1 MKRIYSFL
9 VVLAI
14 GLTAVSAAETI
25 TVNSSVTANI
35 EITAAGEYVLD
46 GDFTQCTFPVIVAE
60 NLGNVTITSKNVK
73 VYPSSSAH
81 GIQIGA
87 GTTLTLKI
95 DGTNHYQGKSTHSG
109 IEVLGNLIIESA
121 NGVNTDSLYTLG
133 SNAPGIGIVTSG
145 KKGGDITINSG
156 VVYCEGKTKA
166 SGLGTSVYS
175 GTTQLGTITINGG
188 RVYGMSTGGG
198 SSYDHA
204 AGIGTGYYNSDYKG
218 DVKPYEAIVIN
229 GGYVYAQGYG
239 DGAGIGGVKNTKS
252 GGDITINGGI
262 VVAKGG
268 KYSQQY
274 PGIGGY
280 TTFVGKI
287 TVTGGSVNATIGK
300 HAADKKD
307 PLDDTYAYPA
317 NAAGVKVAQW
327 VATTDAGLQIKGG
340 TITGTDYNVVLGT
353 DYGIKDVRS
362 DAEGKVYFWL
372 AGAPADAVATFQ
384 TNKIDLSTTAA
395 NITEAGEY
403 VIANGTGTNG
413 ISVAANLGEV
423 TIASNAVVASSLTVG
438 AGTTVNLTGRTGIV
452 GNVQLDGTVNV
463 GGGAFVV
470 EGNITGAGTLV
481 LNGGTHEFK
490 GAQPTANIVVNG
502 GNIVTLDA
510 AGADLK
516 WTGVKNGEGK
526 DLEMIVGT
534 MKAMTQV
541 KNGFVK
547 GTDYEFILKGNY
559 NMADMFSNTEGKV
572 YLYVPTSLPADA
584 VALFNQLEEIDLDAN
599 GSNEIN
605 IDAEGAYQLNGTG
618 VRTYGKVNIL
628 ENAGNVTLILNNAY
642 IRPSSGWAI
651 RIYPGNVVTLK
662 LEGENT
668 ARAGSTYNT
677 GIIVEGDLIIEG
689 PGSLYAEGNTGAGIG
704 GQHQNNDG
712 TKGMGNLTINGGTI
726 EAKGGTYAAGIGLSY
741 VGKARNN
748 DADSTIITINGGTI
762 KARAGEGEYSIG
774 RGNGSSK
781 KVKLVINGGSV
792 NALNASGEEIEL
804 NKTVPQ
810 AADGSA
816 IKLFKTQ
823 LAETTAATR
832 VYGGTIGTVTLGEG
846 GYGMNDVYTDAEGYL
861 WFYIPEQA
869 EGAAVNLITTKPI
882 VNYEVTVSAENG
894 TVNCTEQTLTDGKV
908 TVEEGTELTFT
919 ATAETG
925 YEFDY
930 WTVNGEKQEGATAE
944 LKLTINAET
953 TIVAVFKKDTSTSID
968 NTKLNIEV
976 RKVVENGVIYILRG
990 EKKYTTTGVVV
1001 K

>member
-1 MKRIYSFL
+1 MKKIYFSL
-9 VVLAI
+9 LAI
-14 GLTAVSAAETI
+14 AMSLTASFAAETI
-25 TVNSSVTANI
+25 TVNSAVTANI
-35 EITAAGEYVLD
+35 EITAAGDYVLD

-73 VYPSSSAH
+73 VYPSAKTH
-81 GIQIGA
+81 AMTVGA
-87 GTTLTLKI
+87 GTTVTLQL
-95 DGTNHYQGKSTHSG
+95 DGTNHYQGHSAGSG
-109 IEVLGNLIIESA
+109 IEVLGNLVVAS
-121 NGVNTDSLYTLG
+121 VNNSLTDSLYAKG
-133 SNAPGIGIVTSG
+133 EYGPGIGVWAFT
-145 KKGGDITINSG
+145 KGGNITFNGGAVYAGGGRRSAGIGSSRASSDASQVG
-156 VVYCEGKTKA
+156 V
-166 SGLGTSVYS
+166 
-175 GTTQLGTITINGG
+175 ITINGG
-188 RVYGMSTGGG
+188 RVTAISEGGG
-198 SSYDHA
+198 DTYDHA
-204 AGIGTGYYNSDYKG
+204 AGIGVGYYGNASKN
-218 DVKPYEAIVIN
+218 VATFLPYEKIVIN

-239 DGAGIGGVKNTKS
+239 DASGIGGIKYVN
-252 GGDITINGGI
+252 GGDVEINGGM
-262 VVAKGG
+262 VVAVGK
-268 KYSQQY
+268 KYSQVY
-274 PGIGGY
+274 PGIGGW
-280 TTFVGKI
+280 TSFTGKVKI
-287 TVTGGSVNATIGK
+287 SGGSVNATIGK
-300 HAADKKD
+300 LNASSGDALNAD
-307 PLDDTYAYPA
+307 YSAE
-317 NAAGVKVAQW
+317 NAAGVKVSQW
-327 VATTDAGLQIKGG
+327 VATTDPGLQIKGG
-340 TITGTDYNVVLGT
+340 SITGTDYSVVLGT
-353 DYGIKDVRS
+353 DYGIKDVKS

-372 AGAPADAVATFQ
+372 ANVPTDAVATFQ

-403 VIANGTGTNG
+403 VIANGTGTNS
-413 ISVAANLGEV
+413 ITVAANLGNV
-423 TIASNAVVASSLTVG
+423 TIGGSNVIASAMTVG
-438 AGTTVNLTGRTGIV
+438 AGTTVSLTGNNAVV
-452 GNVQLDGTVNV
+452 GNAAINGAVIVN
-463 GGGAFVV
+463 GGAMVV
-470 EGNITGAGTLV
+470 EGNITGTGTLT
-481 LNGGTHEFK
+481 LNGGTHMFK

-502 GNIVTLDA
+502 GNIQTLDA
-510 AGADLK
+510 TGADLK
-516 WTGVKNGEGK
+516 WTGVKNGKGES
-526 DLEMIVGT
+526 LEMIVGEL
-534 MKAMTQV
+534 KAGAQV

-547 GTDYEFILKGNY
+547 GTDYEFILKNNY
-559 NMADMFSNTEGKV
+559 ILTDMYSTSEGKV
-572 YLYVPTSLPADA
+572 YLYVPVTLPADA
-584 VALFNQLEEIDLDAN
+584 IALFNQLEEIDLDAN
-599 GSNEIN
+599 GDADIN
-605 IDAEGAYQLNGTG
+605 IDSEGAYLLTGTG
-618 VRTYGKVNIL
+618 ERTYGKVNVL
-628 ENAGNVTLILNNAY
+628 ENAGNVTITLKNAY
-642 IRPSSGWAI
+642 IRPSKGWAI
-651 RIYPGNVVTLK
+651 RIYPGSVVTMK
-662 LEGENT
+662 LEGANT

-677 GIIVEGDLIIEG
+677 GIIVEGELIIEG

-712 TKGMGNLTINGGTI
+712 TKGMGNVTINGGTI

-792 NALNASGEEIEL
+792 NALNASGAEIEL

-823 LAETTAATR
+823 LAETTEPTR

-861 WFYIPEQA
+861 WFYIPEQ
-869 EGAAVNLITTKPI
+869 ESTAAVNLITTKPI
-882 VNYEVTVSAENG
+882 VNYNVTVSAENG

-925 YEFDY
+925 YVFDY

>member
-1 MKRIYSFL
+1 MKKIYFSL
-9 VVLAI
+9 LAI
-14 GLTAVSAAETI
+14 AMSLTALYAAETI

-35 EITAAGEYVLD
+35 EITAAGDYVLD

-60 NLGNVTITSKNVK
+60 NLGNVTITTKNVK

-81 GIQIGA
+81 GIQIGE

-109 IEVLGNLIIESA
+109 IEVLGNLIIESV
-121 NGVNTDSLYTLG
+121 NGANTDSLYTLG

-156 VVYCEGKTKA
+156 VVYCEGKVKSA
-166 SGLGTSVYS
+166 GLGTSVYS

-198 SSYDHA
+198 NTYDHA
-204 AGIGTGYYNSDYKG
+204 AGIGTGYYNNDYKG
-218 DVKPYEAIVIN
+218 DVKPYEAIIIN
-229 GGYVYAQGYG
+229 GGYVYAQGWG

-252 GGDITINGGI
+252 GGDIIINGGV
-262 VVAKGG
+262 VVAKGN

-280 TTFVGKI
+280 KTFVGKI
-287 TVTGGSVNATIGK
+287 TITGGSIDATIGR
-300 HAADKKD
+300 HLEDKKD
-307 PLDDTYAYPA
+307 PLDESFYPVNA
-317 NAAGVKVAQW
+317 NDAKVEQF
-327 VATTDAGLQIKGG
+327 VATTDPGLQIKGG
-340 TITGTDYNVVLGT
+340 TISGTDYNVVLGT
-353 DYGIKDVRS
+353 DYGIKDVKS
-362 DAEGKVYFWL
+362 DGEGKVYFWL

-384 TNKIDLSTTAA
+384 TNKIDLSSTAA

-403 VIANGTGTNG
+403 VIANGTNTVT
-413 ISVAANLGEV
+413 VAGGLGNVTLSAN
-423 TIASNAVVASSLTVG
+423 AAVASSLSVG
-438 AGTTVNLTGRTGIV
+438 AGTNVALSGELTVNGNAEIA
-452 GNVQLDGTVNV
+452 GNVTMNAGKMS
-463 GGGAFVV
+463 VV
-470 EGNITGAGTLV
+470 GNITGAGTLT
-481 LNGGTHEFK
+481 LNGGTHMFK

-502 GNIVTLDA
+502 GNIQTLDA
-510 AGADLK
+510 TGADLK
-516 WTGVKNGEGK
+516 WTGVKNGKGES
-526 DLEMIVGT
+526 LEMIVGEL
-534 MKAMTQV
+534 KAGAQV

-547 GTDYEFILKGNY
+547 GTDYEFILKNNY
-559 NMADMFSNTEGKV
+559 ILTDMYSTSEGKV
-572 YLYVPTSLPADA
+572 YLYVPVTLPADA
-584 VALFNQLEEIDLDAN
+584 IALFNQLEEIDLDAN
-599 GSNEIN
+599 GDADIN
-605 IDAEGAYQLNGTG
+605 IDSEGAYLLTGTG
-618 VRTYGKVNIL
+618 ERTYGKVNVL
-628 ENAGNVTLILNNAY
+628 ENAGNVTITLKNAY
-642 IRPSSGWAI
+642 IRPSKGWAI
-651 RIYPGNVVTLK
+651 RIYPGSVVTMK
-662 LEGENT
+662 LEGANT

-677 GIIVEGDLIIEG
+677 GIIVEGELIIEG

-712 TKGMGNLTINGGTI
+712 TKGMGNVTINGGTI

-792 NALNASGEEIEL
+792 NALNASGAEIEL

-823 LAETTAATR
+823 LAETTEPTR

-861 WFYIPEQA
+861 WFYIPEQ
-869 EGAAVNLITTKPI
+869 ESTAAVNLITTKPI
-882 VNYEVTVSAENG
+882 VNYNVTVSAENG

>member
-1 MKRIYSFL
+1 MKKIYFSL
-9 VVLAI
+9 LAI
-14 GLTAVSAAETI
+14 AMSLTASFAAETI
-25 TVNSSVTANI
+25 TVNSAVTANI
-35 EITAAGEYVLD
+35 EITAAGDYVLD

-60 NLGNVTITSKNVK
+60 NLGNVTITTKNVK

-81 GIQIGA
+81 GIQIGE

-109 IEVLGNLIIESA
+109 IEVLGNLIIESV
-121 NGVNTDSLYTLG
+121 NGANTDSLYTLG

-156 VVYCEGKTKA
+156 VVYCEGKVKSA
-166 SGLGTSVYS
+166 GLGTSVYS

-198 SSYDHA
+198 DAYAHA
-204 AGIGTGYYNSDYKG
+204 AGIGTGYYNNDYKG

-229 GGYVYAQGYG
+229 GGYVYAQGWG
-239 DGAGIGGVKNTKS
+239 DAAGIGGVKNTTS
-252 GGDITINGGI
+252 GGDITINGGT
-262 VVAKGG
+262 VVAKGA

-280 TTFVGKI
+280 KSFVGKI
-287 TVTGGSVNATIGK
+287 TITGGSIDATIGK
-300 HAADKKD
+300 HKEDKKD
-307 PLDDTYAYPA
+307 PLDESFYPV
-317 NAAGVKVAQW
+317 NAAGTQVAQW
-327 VATTDAGLQIKGG
+327 VATTDPGLQIKGG
-340 TITGTDYNVVLGT
+340 SITGTDYNVVLGT

-362 DAEGKVYFWL
+362 DGEGKVYFWL
-372 AGAPADAVATFQ
+372 ANVPTDAVATFQ

-403 VIANGTGTNG
+403 VIANGTGTNS
-413 ISVAANLGEV
+413 ITVAANLGNV
-423 TIASNAVVASSLTVG
+423 TIGGSNVIASAMTVG
-438 AGTTVNLTGRTGIV
+438 AGTTVSLTGYNAVV
-452 GNVQLDGTVNV
+452 GNAAINGAVIVN
-463 GGGAFVV
+463 GGAMVV
-470 EGNITGAGTLV
+470 EGNITGTGTLT
-481 LNGGTHEFK
+481 LNGGTHQFK

-502 GNIVTLDA
+502 GNIKTQSA
-510 AGADLK
+510 SGADLK
-516 WTGVKNGEGK
+516 WTGVKDGAGK

-547 GTDYEFILKGNY
+547 GTDYEFILKNNY
-559 NMADMFSNTEGKV
+559 IMTDMYSDMDGKV
-572 YLYVPTSLPADA
+572 YLYVPATLPADA

-599 GSNEIN
+599 GSNDIN
-605 IDAEGAYQLNGTG
+605 IDSEGAYKLNGTG

-628 ENAGNVTLILNNAY
+628 ENAGNVTLTLNNAY

-668 ARAGSTYNT
+668 ARAGNTYNT

-726 EAKGGTYAAGIGLSY
+726 EAKGGTYAAGIGLAY

-748 DADSTIITINGGTI
+748 DADTTVITINGGTI

-774 RGNGSSK
+774 RANGSSK
-781 KVKLVINGGSV
+781 KVKLVINGGSI
-792 NALNASGEEIEL
+792 NSLNSSGAEFEFT
-804 NKTVPQ
+804 KTLPV
-810 AADGSA
+810 AADNTA
-816 IKLFKTQ
+816 LKLFKTQ

-869 EGAAVNLITTKPI
+869 EGAAVNLITTKPV
-882 VNYEVTVSAENG
+882 VNYEVIVSAENG
-894 TVNCTEQTLTDGKV
+894 TVSCAEQTLTDGKV

-925 YEFDY
+925 YVFDY
-930 WTVNGEKQEGATAE
+930 WTVNGEKQEGATTE
-944 LKLTINAET
+944 LKLMINAET

-976 RKVVENGVIYILRG
+976 RKIVENGHIYILRG
-990 EKKYTTTGVVV
+990 DKKYTTTGVVV